1 MLDMQKRLSNIFYAT
16 MSLPS
21 TGMGF
26 ALCIQI
32 SALSW
37 ILSTRFGLD
46 IHQIGIVWAAG
57 PTAGILGQVLIGL
70 ISDKAWFWGGRRRPF
85 ILIGGT
91 LAALML
97 FLLPRIDVVNQVL
110 GLGNILAVAVAVVVV
125 LDLSINISFNPT
137 RAIIADLTPEGEA
150 RTKGYTWM
158 QTISG
163 FFGVTAYIVGATQ
176 GNDMLISLG
185 AFVVLAFSVVPM
197 FFIQEQRELVTVA
210 EAEAATKADWG
221 QLRHIYKAHG
231 FSAPGR
237 QAMLVVALGQNWRP
251 LLRIY
256 VAHGFSWLGVQS
268 MFVFTYGFIQTHIVP
283 AGLPQAVAD
292 AQSGQII
299 AYSFAVLNTVGFLLP
314 ALVLAPLAR
323 RIGRV
328 NTQALCI
335 AIMAGGYLLIATLA
349 RTPLMLYALMAVVG
363 IGWSAIVSLPFAIMS
378 DKVDKSRMG
387 YFMGLFNLSVVLP
400 QLMATLS
407 VGYVLKVAGNNSLLY
422 VICGT
427 SLAISA
433 ALWCLVK
440 DEQGAS
446 APVAAMAAHH

>member
-1 MLDMQKRLSNIFYAT
+1 MQKRLSNFFYAT
-16 MSLPS
+16 ISLPS
-21 TGMGF
+21 TAMGF

-37 ILSTRFGLD
+37 ILSTKFGLD
-46 IHQIGIVWAAG
+46 IHEVGIVWAAG
-57 PTAGILGQVLIGL
+57 PTAGILGQVIIGL

-91 LAALML
+91 LAALMV
-97 FLLPRIDVVNQVL
+97 FLLPHIDKVNDLL
-110 GLGNILAVAVAVVVV
+110 GVGNILVVAVCVALV

-137 RAIIADLTPEGEA
+137 RSIIADLTPEGEA

-163 FFGVTAYIVGATQ
+163 FWGVTAYLVGATL
-176 GNDMLISLG
+176 GNDVLISLG
-185 AFVVLAFSVVPM
+185 AVIVFAFSVVPM
-197 FFIQEQRELVTVA
+197 FFIKEQREQFTPEQKL
-210 EAEAATKADWG
+210 AATKADWG
-221 QLRHIYKAHG
+221 GLR
-231 FSAPGR
+231 
-237 QAMLVVALGQNWRP
+237 
-251 LLRIY
+251 RIY
-256 VAHGFSWLGVQS
+256 IAHGFSWLGVQS

-283 AGLPQAVAD
+283 AGTAQAVSD

-314 ALVLAPLAR
+314 ALVLAPLSK

-328 NTQALCI
+328 NTQAGCV
-335 AIMAGGYLLIATLA
+335 AIMALGYVMIYAFA
-349 RTPLMLYALMAVVG
+349 RTPIMLYVLMAVVG

-387 YFMGLFNLSVVLP
+387 FFMGVFNLSVVLP
-400 QLMATLS
+400 QLMAS
-407 VGYVLKVAGNNSLLY
+407 FGVGYIMRGAGDNSLLY
-422 VICGT
+422 AICGG

-440 DEQGAS
+440 DEQGAPVTAL
-446 APVAAMAAHH
+446 APAAAH

>member
-1 MLDMQKRLSNIFYAT
+1 MLDMQKRLSNFFYAT

-21 TGMGF
+21 TAMGF

-37 ILSTRFGLD
+37 ILSTRFGLE
-46 IHQIGIVWAAG
+46 IHEIGIVWAAG
-57 PTAGILGQVLIGL
+57 PTAGILGQVIIGL

-85 ILIGGT
+85 ILIGGV
-91 LAALML
+91 LAALMV

-110 GLGNILAVAVAVVVV
+110 GVGNILVVAVAVALV

-137 RAIIADLTPEGEA
+137 RSIIADLTPEGEA

-163 FFGVTAYIVGATQ
+163 FWGVMAYIVGATL
-176 GNDMLISLG
+176 GNDVLITVG
-185 AFVVLAFSVVPM
+185 AFIVLAFSVLPM
-197 FFIQEQRELVTVA
+197 FFIKEQRELVTVA
-210 EAEAATKADWG
+210 EAAAATKADWG
-221 QLRHIYKAHG
+221 QL
-231 FSAPGR
+231 
-237 QAMLVVALGQNWRP
+237 W
-251 LLRIY
+251 RIY
-256 VAHGFSWLGVQS
+256 IAHGFSWLGVQS
-268 MFVFTYGFIQTHIVP
+268 MFVFTYGFIQTHIIP
-283 AGLPQAVAD
+283 AGLAQADAN

-314 ALVLAPLAR
+314 ALVLAPVAR

-335 AIMAGGYLLIATLA
+335 AIMAGGYFLIASFA
-349 RTPLMLYALMAVVG
+349 RTPAMLYALMAVVG

-387 YFMGLFNLSVVLP
+387 FFMGLFNLSVVLP
-400 QLMATLS
+400 QLMSTG
-407 VGYVLKVAGNNSLLY
+407 VGYVLKGAGNNSLLY
-422 VICGT
+422 VMCGV
-427 SLAISA
+427 SLAVSA

-440 DEQGAS
+440 DERGALAA
-446 APVAAMAAHH
+446 APGLAAGH

>member
-1 MLDMQKRLSNIFYAT
+1 MLDMQKRLSNFFYAT

-21 TGMGF
+21 TAMGF

-37 ILSTRFGLD
+37 ILSTKFGLD
-46 IHQIGIVWAAG
+46 IHEVGIVWAAG
-57 PTAGILGQVLIGL
+57 PTAGILGQVIIGL

-91 LAALML
+91 LAALMVY
-97 FLLPRIDVVNQVL
+97 LLPRIDQVNDLL
-110 GLGNILAVAVAVVVV
+110 GVGNILVVAICVALV

-137 RAIIADLTPEGEA
+137 RSIIADLTPEGES

-163 FFGVTAYIVGATQ
+163 FWGVMAYIVGATL
-176 GNDMLISLG
+176 GNDVLISVG
-185 AFVVLAFSVVPM
+185 AVIVFAFSVVPM
-197 FFIQEQRELVTVA
+197 FFIKEQREIYSPEQKL
-210 EAEAATKADWG
+210 AASQADWG
-221 QLRHIYKAHG
+221 QL
-231 FSAPGR
+231 
-237 QAMLVVALGQNWRP
+237 W
-251 LLRIY
+251 RIY
-256 VAHGFSWLGVQS
+256 IAHGFSWLGVQS
-268 MFVFTYGFIQTHIVP
+268 MFVFTYGFIQTHIIP
-283 AGLPQAVAD
+283 AGTAQAVSD

-328 NTQALCI
+328 NTQTGCI
-335 AIMAGGYLLIATLA
+335 AVMAVGYFMIYAFA
-349 RTPLMLYALMAVVG
+349 RTPMMLYALMAVVG

-387 YFMGLFNLSVVLP
+387 FFMGVFNLSVVLP
-400 QLMATLS
+400 QLMSTG
-407 VGYVLKVAGNNSLLY
+407 VGYVLKDAGNNSLLY
-422 VICGT
+422 VICAG

-433 ALWCLVK
+433 GLWCLVK
-440 DEQGAS
+440 DTQTAQAGVL
-446 APVAAMAAHH
+446 APARGH

>member
-1 MLDMQKRLSNIFYAT
+1 MLDMQKRLSNFFYAT

-21 TGMGF
+21 TAMGF

-37 ILSTRFGLD
+37 ILSTKFNLQ
-46 IHQIGIVWAAG
+46 IHEIGIVWAAG
-57 PTAGILGQVLIGL
+57 PTAGILGQVIIGL

-91 LAALML
+91 LAALMV
-97 FLLPRIDVVNQVL
+97 FLLPRIDKVNDFL
-110 GLGNILAVAVAVVVV
+110 GVGNILVVAVVVALV

-137 RAIIADLTPEGEA
+137 RSIIADLTPEGNA

-163 FFGVTAYIVGATQ
+163 FWGVMAYIVGATL
-176 GNDMLISLG
+176 GNEMLISMG
-185 AFVVLAFSVVPM
+185 AVIVLAFSVVPM
-197 FFIQEQRELVTVA
+197 FFIKEERELATHK
-210 EAEAATKADWG
+210 EQLAATKADWR
-221 QLRHIYKAHG
+221 QL
-231 FSAPGR
+231 
-237 QAMLVVALGQNWRP
+237 W
-251 LLRIY
+251 RIY
-256 VAHGFSWLGVQS
+256 IAHGFSWIGVQS
-268 MFVFTYGFIQTHIVP
+268 MFVFTYGFIQTHIIP
-283 AGLPQAVAD
+283 AGTAQAAAD

-314 ALVLAPLAR
+314 ALVLAPLAK

-328 NTQALCI
+328 TTQATCV
-335 AIMAGGYLLIATLA
+335 AIMAAGYFMIASFA
-349 RTPLMLYALMAVVG
+349 RTPMMLYALMAVVG

-387 YFMGLFNLSVVLP
+387 FFMGVFNLSVVLP
-400 QLMATLS
+400 QLMSTG
-407 VGYVLKVAGNNSLLY
+407 VGYALKSAQNNSLLY
-422 VICGT
+422 VICGG
-427 SLAISA
+427 SLSISA

-440 DEQGAS
+440 DEQAS
-446 APVAAMAAHH
+446 SAASPMPVAAH

>member
-1 MLDMQKRLSNIFYAT
+1 MLDMQKRLSNFFYAT

-21 TGMGF
+21 TAMGF

-37 ILSTRFGLD
+37 ILSTKFGLE
-46 IHQIGIVWAAG
+46 IHEIGIVWAAG
-57 PTAGILGQVLIGL
+57 PTAGILGQVIIGL

-91 LAALML
+91 LAALMVY
-97 FLLPRIDVVNQVL
+97 LLPRIDQVNDLL
-110 GLGNILAVAVAVVVV
+110 GIGNILVVAVVVALV

-137 RAIIADLTPEGEA
+137 RSIIADLTPEGEA

-163 FFGVTAYIVGATQ
+163 FWGVMAYIVGATL
-176 GNDMLISLG
+176 GNETLIAVG
-185 AFVVLAFSVVPM
+185 ALIVFAFSVVPM
-197 FFIQEQRELVTVA
+197 FFIKEEREMFTPEQKL
-210 EAEAATKADWG
+210 AATTADWG
-221 QLRHIYKAHG
+221 QL
-231 FSAPGR
+231 
-237 QAMLVVALGQNWRP
+237 W
-251 LLRIY
+251 RIY
-256 VAHGFSWLGVQS
+256 IAHGFSWLGVQS
-268 MFVFTYGFIQTHIVP
+268 MFVYTYGFIQTHIIP
-283 AGLPQAVAD
+283 AGTAQAVSD

-314 ALVLAPLAR
+314 ALVLAPLAK

-328 NTQALCI
+328 TTQAACI
-335 AIMAGGYLLIATLA
+335 AIMAAGYFMIASFA
-349 RTPLMLYALMAVVG
+349 RTPMMLYALMAVVG

-387 YFMGLFNLSVVLP
+387 FFMGVFNLSVVLP
-400 QLMATLS
+400 QLMSTG
-407 VGYVLKVAGNNSLLY
+407 VGYVLKSAANNSLLY
-422 VICGT
+422 VICGG

-433 ALWCLVK
+433 ALWLLVK
-440 DEQGAS
+440 DEQGAP
-446 APVAAMAAHH
+446 APAAAPLAAH

>member
-1 MLDMQKRLSNIFYAT
+1 MLDMQKRLNNLFYAT

-21 TGMGF
+21 TAMGF

-37 ILSTRFGLD
+37 ILSTRFGLE
-46 IHQIGIVWAAG
+46 IHEIGVVWAAG
-57 PTAGILGQVLIGL
+57 PTAGILGQVMIGL
-70 ISDKAWFWGGRRRPF
+70 ISDKTWFWGGRRRPF

-91 LAALML
+91 LAALMV
-97 FLLPRIDVVNQVL
+97 FLLPHIDKVNQLL
-110 GLGNILAVAVAVVVV
+110 GIGNILVVAVAVALV

-137 RAIIADLTPEGEA
+137 RSIIADLTPEGEA

-163 FFGVTAYIVGATQ
+163 FWGVMAYIVGATL
-176 GNDMLISLG
+176 GNDVLISIG
-185 AFVVLAFSVVPM
+185 AFIVFAFSVLPM
-197 FFIQEQRELVTVA
+197 FFIKEQRELVTPA
-210 EAEAATKADWG
+210 QAAAATEADWG
-221 QLRHIYKAHG
+221 QL
-231 FSAPGR
+231 
-237 QAMLVVALGQNWRP
+237 W
-251 LLRIY
+251 RIY
-256 VAHGFSWLGVQS
+256 VAHAFSWLGVQS
-268 MFVFTYGFIQTHIVP
+268 MFVFTYGFIQTHIIAP
-283 AGLPQAVAD
+283 GLPQAVAN

-314 ALVLAPLAR
+314 ALVLAPVAK

-328 NTQALCI
+328 HTQAACV
-335 AIMAGGYLLIATLA
+335 AIMALGYLMIATFA
-349 RTPLMLYALMAVVG
+349 RTPLVLYALMAVVG

-400 QLMATLS
+400 QLATTG
-407 VGYVLKVAGNNSLLY
+407 VGFVLKSVANNSLLF
-422 VICGT
+422 VICGV

-433 ALWCLVK
+433 ALWLRVR
-440 DEQGAS
+440 DSLIAAG
-446 APVAAMAAHH
+446 PLGAMAAAPASH

>member
-1 MLDMQKRLSNIFYAT
+1 MLDMQKRLTNIFYAT

-21 TGMGF
+21 TAMGF

-37 ILSTRFGLD
+37 ILSTKFNLKID
-46 IHQIGIVWAAG
+46 EIGIVWAAG
-57 PTAGILGQVLIGL
+57 PTAGILGQVIIGM

-91 LAALML
+91 LAALMV
-97 FLLPRIDVVNQVL
+97 FLLPRIDMVNQVL
-110 GLGNILAVAVAVVVV
+110 GVGNILLVAVVVALV

-137 RAIIADLTPEGEA
+137 RSIIADLTPEGEA

-163 FFGVTAYIVGATQ
+163 FWGVMAYIVGATW
-176 GNDMLISLG
+176 GNDMLIALG
-185 AFVVLAFSVVPM
+185 AAIVFAFSVVPM
-197 FFIQEQRELVTVA
+197 FFIKEQRELAVQA
-210 EAEAATKADWG
+210 EDAVATKADWG
-221 QLRHIYKAHG
+221 QL
-231 FSAPGR
+231 
-237 QAMLVVALGQNWRP
+237 M
-251 LLRIY
+251 RIY
-256 VAHGFSWLGVQS
+256 TAHGFSWLGVQS
-268 MFVFTYGFIQTHIVP
+268 MFVFTYGFIQTHIIA
-283 AGLPQAVAD
+283 AGTAQAASD

-314 ALVLAPLAR
+314 ALVLGPVAK

-328 NTQALCI
+328 NTQAACI
-335 AIMAGGYLLIATLA
+335 AIMAAGYFMIASFA
-349 RTPLMLYALMAVVG
+349 RTPMMLYALMAVVG

-387 YFMGLFNLSVVLP
+387 FFMGVFNLSVVVP
-400 QLMATLS
+400 QLMAS
-407 VGYVLKVAGNNSLLY
+407 FGVGYALKIAHNNMLLY
-422 VICGT
+422 VICGG
-427 SLAISA
+427 SLAVSA

-440 DEQGAS
+440 DERGT
-446 APVAAMAAHH
+446 VAASGTPVPAH

>member
-1 MLDMQKRLSNIFYAT
+1 MLDMQKRLSNLFYAT

-21 TGMGF
+21 TAMGF

-37 ILSTRFGLD
+37 ILSTRFGLE
-46 IHQIGIVWAAG
+46 IHEIGIVWAAG
-57 PTAGILGQVLIGL
+57 PTAGILGQVIIGL

-91 LAALML
+91 LAALMV
-97 FLLPRIDVVNQVL
+97 FLLPRIDVVNEVL
-110 GLGNILAVAVAVVVV
+110 GIGNILVVAVIVALV

-137 RAIIADLTPEGEA
+137 RSIIADLTPEGEA

-163 FFGVTAYIVGATQ
+163 FWGVMAYIVGATL
-176 GNDMLISLG
+176 GNDVLITMG
-185 AFVVLAFSVVPM
+185 AFIVFAFSVVPM
-197 FFIQEQRELVTVA
+197 FFIKEQRELVTVA
-210 EAEAATKADWG
+210 EAAAATKADWG
-221 QLRHIYKAHG
+221 QL
-231 FSAPGR
+231 
-237 QAMLVVALGQNWRP
+237 W
-251 LLRIY
+251 RIY
-256 VAHGFSWLGVQS
+256 IAHGFSWLGVQS
-268 MFVFTYGFIQTHIVP
+268 MFVYTYGFIQTHIIP
-283 AGLPQAVAD
+283 SGLPEATAN

-314 ALVLAPLAR
+314 ALVLAPLSK

-328 NTQALCI
+328 QTQALCI
-335 AIMAGGYLLIATLA
+335 AIMAGGYFMIASFA
-349 RTPLMLYALMAVVG
+349 RTPATLYALMAVVG

-400 QLMATLS
+400 QLMSTG
-407 VGYVLKVAGNNSLLY
+407 VGYVLKDAGNNSLLY
-422 VICGT
+422 VICGG

-440 DEQGAS
+440 DKRGVA
-446 APVAAMAAHH
+446 APVAGLAAQH

>member
-1 MLDMQKRLSNIFYAT
+1 MLDMQKRLSNFFYAT

-21 TGMGF
+21 TAMGF

-37 ILSTRFGLD
+37 ILSTKFKLE
-46 IHQIGIVWAAG
+46 IHEIGIVWAAG
-57 PTAGILGQVLIGL
+57 PTAGILGQVIIGL

-91 LAALML
+91 LAALMV
-97 FLLPRIDVVNQVL
+97 FLLPRIDVVNELL
-110 GLGNILAVAVAVVVV
+110 GVGNILVVAVVIALV

-137 RAIIADLTPEGEA
+137 RSIIADLTPEGEA

-163 FFGVTAYIVGATQ
+163 FWGVMAYIVGATL
-176 GNDMLISLG
+176 GNDVLISVG
-185 AFVVLAFSVVPM
+185 ALIVFAFSVFPM
-197 FFIQEQRELVTVA
+197 FFIKEQRELATKVETA
-210 EAEAATKADWG
+210 AATRADWG
-221 QLRHIYKAHG
+221 QL
-231 FSAPGR
+231 
-237 QAMLVVALGQNWRP
+237 W
-251 LLRIY
+251 RIY
-256 VAHGFSWLGVQS
+256 IAHGFSWLGVQS

-283 AGLPQAVAD
+283 AGLPAEQAN

-299 AYSFAVLNTVGFLLP
+299 AYSFAILNTVGFLLP

-323 RIGRV
+323 AIGRV
-328 NTQALCI
+328 QTQAGCV
-335 AIMAGGYLLIATLA
+335 AIMAAAYFLMAAFA
-349 RTPLMLYALMAVVG
+349 RTPGMLYLLMAMAG

-387 YFMGLFNLSVVLP
+387 FFMGVFNLSVVLP
-400 QLMATLS
+400 QLMSTG
-407 VGYVLKVAGNNSLLY
+407 VGYALKNSGDNTMLY
-422 VICGT
+422 VICGG

-433 ALWCLVK
+433 LLWLLVK
-440 DEQGAS
+440 DQATVTKGAL
-446 APVAAMAAHH
+446 APVAAH

>member
-1 MLDMQKRLSNIFYAT
+1 MLDMQKRLSNFFYAT

-21 TGMGF
+21 TAMGF

-37 ILSTRFGLD
+37 ILSTRFGLE

-57 PTAGILGQVLIGL
+57 PTAGILGQVIIGL

-85 ILIGGT
+85 ILIGGS
-91 LAALML
+91 LAALMV
-97 FLLPRIDVVNQVL
+97 FLLPRIDVVNDLL
-110 GLGNILAVAVAVVVV
+110 GVGNLLVVAVVVALV

-137 RAIIADLTPEGEA
+137 RSIIADLTPEGDA

-163 FFGVTAYIVGATQ
+163 FWGVMAYIVGATL
-176 GNDMLISLG
+176 GNDFLITAG
-185 AFVVLAFSVVPM
+185 AFIVFAFSVFPM
-197 FFIQEQRELVTVA
+197 FFIKEDRNMHAVA
-210 EAEAATKADWG
+210 ATAAATKADWR
-221 QLRHIYKAHG
+221 QL
-231 FSAPGR
+231 
-237 QAMLVVALGQNWRP
+237 W
-251 LLRIY
+251 RIY
-256 VAHGFSWLGVQS
+256 IAHGFSWLGVQS
-268 MFVFTYGFIQTHIVP
+268 MFVYTYGFIQTHIIP
-283 AGLPQAVAD
+283 AGLPQATAD

-314 ALVLAPLAR
+314 ALVLAPLSK

-328 NTQALCI
+328 TTQAVCI
-335 AIMAGGYLLIATLA
+335 AIMAAGYFMIAAFA
-349 RTPLMLYALMAVVG
+349 RTPAMLYLLMAVVG

-387 YFMGLFNLSVVLP
+387 YFMGVFNLSVVLP
-400 QLMATLS
+400 QLMSTG
-407 VGYVLKVAGNNSLLY
+407 VGYVLKGTGNNSLLY
-422 VICGT
+422 LICGT

-433 ALWCLVK
+433 ALWMLVK
-440 DEQGAS
+440 DQQSTS
-446 APVAAMAAHH
+446 APIPALAAQH